1 LPKRA
6 TLVEVVTS
14 RLRASEPATLETVIG
29 LELDHPGAAA
39 LVTPRSRLLSHA
51 IVVIVFDRGAERDL
65 GISDRRRRAPAAF
78 ALVFASFAFLVLF
91 MPHVPQTFAGA
102 LVPVFASLVQFMHIF
117 SPLAFLLRARERGG
131 DRESQSGDEQ

>member
-6 TLVEVVTS
+6 TLGEVVTS

-29 LELDHPGAAA
+29 LELDYPSGATIM
-39 LVTPRSRLLSHA
+39 LMSEA

-102 LVPVFASLVQFMHIF
+102 LVPVFASLAQFMHIF
-117 SPLAFLLRARERGG
+117 SPLAVLLRARERSG
-131 DRESQSGDEQ
+131 DRESESGDEQ